1 MIKKKLHLLSIMFLA
16 SILSCQTSTIS
27 MNKAE
32 MKKLRTIAI
41 MKFERAPGISRDVA
55 IECEEAFRGHFI
67 NAGYTVLERDKLAAI
82 MGEIEKSQTGIM
94 DNPIEIGRL
103 SGAQALLF
111 GKVTNNSEEKKRV
124 SYTEYHKKPRKNVI
138 KEKDMKFYTFQVYVR
153 LVSTAT
159 GAQIMTLQNKYPEK
173 SYEIT
178 TTITLPKFRQNV
190 LSQMG
195 DDIKDALKE

>member
-1 MIKKKLHLLSIMFLA
+1 MIKKKSHLLSIMFLA

>member
-1 MIKKKLHLLSIMFLA
+1 MIKRVSFLLSILFFA
-16 SILSCQTSTIS
+16 SLLSCQTSTIS
-27 MNKAE
+27 MNKGE
-32 MKKLRTIAI
+32 MKKLKTIAI
-41 MKFERAPGISRDVA
+41 MKFEKAPGITRDVA

-67 NAGYTVLERDKLAAI
+67 NAGYSVLERDKLAAI
-82 MGEIEKSQTGIM
+82 MGEIEKSQTGMM
-94 DNPIEIGRL
+94 DNQMEIGRL

-111 GKVTNNSEEKKRV
+111 GKVTQNKEERKRV

-138 KEKDMKFYTFQVYVR
+138 KEKDMKFYTFQVHVR

-159 GAQIMTLQNKYPEK
+159 GSTIMTLQNKYPEK
-173 SYEIT
+173 DYEIT

>member
-1 MIKKKLHLLSIMFLA
+1 MIKRLSFLISIVFLA
-16 SILSCQTSTIS
+16 SLPSCQTSTIS
-27 MNKAE
+27 MNKGE
-32 MKKLRTIAI
+32 MKKLKTIAI
-41 MKFERAPGISRDVA
+41 MKFEKAPGISRDIA

-67 NAGYTVLERDKLAAI
+67 NAGYSVLERDKLAAI
-82 MGEIEKSQTGIM
+82 MGEIEKSQTGII
-94 DNPIEIGRL
+94 DNPMEIGRL

-111 GKVTNNSEEKKRV
+111 GKVTLNREETKRV
-124 SYTEYHKKPRKNVI
+124 SYTEYHKKPRKNVV

-159 GAQIMTLQNKYPEK
+159 GSTVMTLQNKYPERD
-173 SYEIT
+173 YEIT

>member
-159 GAQIMTLQNKYPEK
+159 GSQIMTLQNKYPEK